1 MIARG
6 REIWIIFSL
15 VPLWEGKYPSYK
27 SILRWDICQWRI
39 QGGSTGGRC
48 PPPSP
53 MSLSSSRSDLL
64 VLLNFNILLC
74 FQPIFIQKHTKFTSK
89 LQHFIETEHFAV
101 RKQQKTKRP
110 RQLGGVVSRLWEA
123 WPKFCARAY
132 DCAPPFLK
140 S

>member
-1 MIARG
+1 MHC
-6 REIWIIFSL
+6 SNMH
-15 VPLWEGKYPSYK
+15 S
-27 SILRWDICQWRI
+27 
-39 QGGSTGGRC
+39 GGSRGGAQGAGA

-53 MSLSSSRSDLL
+53 MSQALTESSRSDLL

-89 LQHFIETEHFAV
+89 LQHFIEIEHFAV

-110 RQLGGVVSRLWEA
+110 RQLGGVVGRLWEA